1 MAKKTKNNASSI
13 RVYRRLLGYVK
24 PYLWAF
30 FISVIGF
37 LLYSATQPLFAA
49 VIKHIIDT
57 LQSDQREKM
66 LYLPLLFVG
75 LFFIR
80 GVGTYLGNYFL
91 AKVSNNVV
99 HDLRCAVFDQYT
111 LLPTEYFDKNN
122 HGYLISRITHNVG
135 EVTTAVTD
143 AVRTFVRE
151 GLTVLGLLAYLFYSE
166 WRLTLIFLTI
176 TPVIAIMVGYV
187 SKRLRRLGK
196 NIQDSVGDMTH
207 VASELIHGNRIVR
220 SYGGQEYEK
229 KRFHQSSW
237 RNRSQS
243 LKLSAT
249 MAIHNPLMQFFI
261 SLALAGLMY
270 LALFIMEDSS
280 AGSFVGYLTAAFM
293 LPKPIRQLSDANS
306 LIQKGIVAAE
316 SIFEVLDEEIEKDT
330 GHYEVDRVDGEIE
343 YKNVFFSYDKDKN
356 VLDNL
361 SFKIKPGQTVAL
373 VGPSGG
379 GKSSIINLLPR
390 FYDYEKGQIL
400 LDGVEI
406 TDYTLASLRKQIALV
421 SQNVTLFN
429 DTVANNIAYGELN
442 GASRE
447 DIIQAAKD
455 AYALEFIEKLPEGF
469 DTNIGE
475 QGISLSGGQRQRL
488 ALARAILKN
497 ASVLILDE
505 ATSALDVQSEK
516 YIQAALDKIMKGRTT
531 IVIAHRLSTIVK
543 ADVIFV
549 IKSGKIAEKGTH
561 QALLEAKGLYW
572 ALQKDSGLFKKA

>member
-1 MAKKTKNNASSI
+1 MTKKTKKKVSSI
-13 RVYRRLLGYVK
+13 RIYRRLLGYVK

-57 LQSDQREKM
+57 LQSDHREDM
-66 LYLPLLFVG
+66 LYLPLFFVG

-151 GLTVLGLLAYLFYSE
+151 GLTVMGLLAYLFYSE

-207 VASELIHGNRIVR
+207 VASEFIHGNRIVR
-220 SYGGQEYEK
+220 SYGGQAYEK

-270 LALFIMEDSS
+270 LALFIMEDNS

-330 GHYEVDRVDGEIE
+330 GDYEVDRVDGEIE
-343 YKNVFFSYDKDKN
+343 YKNVFFFYDKDKN
-356 VLDNL
+356 ILDNL

-406 TDYTLASLRKQIALV
+406 ADYTLASLRKQIALV

-442 GASRE
+442 GATRE
-447 DIIQAAKD
+447 AIIQAAKD
-455 AYALEFIEKLPEGF
+455 AHALEFIEKLPEGF

-516 YIQAALDKIMKGRTT
+516 YIQAALDKVMKGRTT
-531 IVIAHRLSTIVK
+531 IVIAHRLATIVK

-561 QALLEAKGLYW
+561 QGLLQAKGLYW
-572 ALQKDSGLFKKA
+572 SLQKDSGFFKKA

>member
-57 LQSDQREKM
+57 LQSDHREKM

-488 ALARAILKN
+488 ALARAILKD

-561 QALLEAKGLYW
+561 QALLQAKGLYW
-572 ALQKDSGLFKKA
+572 ALQKDSGFFKKA

>member
-1 MAKKTKNNASSI
+1 MTKKTKKKVSSI
-13 RVYRRLLGYVK
+13 RIYRRLLGYVK

-57 LQSDQREKM
+57 LQSDHREDM
-66 LYLPLLFVG
+66 LYLPLFFVG

-151 GLTVLGLLAYLFYSE
+151 GLTVMGLLAYLFYSE

-207 VASELIHGNRIVR
+207 VASEFIHGNRIVR
-220 SYGGQEYEK
+220 SYGGQAYEK

-270 LALFIMEDSS
+270 LALFIMEDNS

-330 GHYEVDRVDGEIE
+330 GDYEVDRVDGEIE
-343 YKNVFFSYDKDKN
+343 YKNVFFFYDKDKN
-356 VLDNL
+356 ILDNL

-406 TDYTLASLRKQIALV
+406 ADYTLASLRKQIALV

-442 GASRE
+442 GTSRE
-447 DIIQAAKD
+447 AIIQAAKD
-455 AYALEFIEKLPEGF
+455 AHALEFIEKLPEGF

-516 YIQAALDKIMKGRTT
+516 YIQAALDKVMKGRTT

-561 QALLEAKGLYW
+561 QGLLQAKGLYW
-572 ALQKDSGLFKKA
+572 SLQKDSGFFKKA